1 MFADCH
7 IGGEAMVLAQD
18 HFLKSVV
25 EFAERGLSLP
35 ITLSVGGATIEGI
48 LISEEEYFEQ
58 LSQIVQAAAPD
69 ELEQAEH
76 LREVLRSAPSRPDER
91 VMREE
96 IYEGVDPEKMRTIS
110 EAITLLY
117 IHLRDT
123 RILPPSGE
131 FVGMVGPWRGK
142 QSAVDGYWLG
152 GLVS

>member
-1 MFADCH
+1 M
-7 IGGEAMVLAQD
+7 LAED

-35 ITLSVGGATIEGI
+35 ISLSVGGATIEGI
-48 LISEEEYFEQ
+48 LIREEEYFEQ
-58 LSQIVQAAAPD
+58 LSELLQAAAPD
-69 ELEQAEH
+69 QLEQAEH
-76 LREVLRSAPSRPDER
+76 LREALRSVPSRPDER

-96 IYEGVDPEKMRTIS
+96 IDEGVDPEEMRTIR

-123 RILPPSGE
+123 RILLPNGE

>member
-1 MFADCH
+1 MFADCD
-7 IGGEAMVLAQD
+7 IGGEAMVLAED
-18 HFLKSVV
+18 YFLKSVV

-48 LISEEEYFEQ
+48 LISEEQYFEQ
-58 LSQIVQAAAPD
+58 LSELVQAAAPD
-69 ELEQAEH
+69 QLEQAEH
-76 LREVLRSAPSRPDER
+76 LREVLKSVPSRPDER

-96 IYEGVDPEKMRTIS
+96 IDEGVDPEAMRTIR

-123 RILPPSGE
+123 RILLTSSE
-131 FVGMVGPWRGK
+131 FVGMAGPWRGN

-152 GLVS
+152 GLVA